1 MELRGSYRNWLFA
14 LAFLVLFVSTTSF
27 RVRDYADKSL
37 DLQTGF
43 KLAGIAVTLL
53 LPFSAVLAGRLK
65 ISTPLLLAW
74 LAFLLSLVACSVNSP
89 QISVSLTDSLAFLG
103 CFLFCIWMAERFGE
117 TNTVALLIV
126 SVGIISAISLVTYY
140 VSPDLGR
147 MHAWLGSEFGTNN
160 RIKGIVGSPNGL
172 GSMTSMSL
180 IFAIL
185 YYKTMSQT
193 ARVLALISVP
203 LALVCLI
210 MSDNRMSM
218 LTLVIC
224 VTIWLTAKGNKAAN
238 ILLLGLAGS
247 FVLLLFLS
255 APDVI
260 LSGLSRSG
268 DVEEIATG
276 TGRSQIWAV
285 VLEMI
290 GQKPV
295 FGHGYASSTF
305 ILPTDPRL
313 FSVAA
318 HAHNMY
324 LEILFSGG
332 IISFVLFLTALVITL
347 YQGIR
352 FRCFEPLVILFFF
365 LLRGMTEPTPFSGLP
380 SIGGYVFFIS
390 VAFVALR
397 SRIAQGA
404 EQRAAQEEVAMRLTR
419 YRDNLHKP
427 SRAGSTA
434 AGSS

>member
-1 MELRGSYRNWLFA
+1 MELRGGYRNWLFI

-53 LPFSAVLAGRLK
+53 LPLSAILAGRLRM
-65 ISTPLLLAW
+65 STGLLLAW

-89 QISVSLTDSLAFLG
+89 QISVSMTDSLAFLG

-117 TNTVALLIV
+117 TNTVSLLIV
-126 SVGIISAISLVTYY
+126 TVGLISVMSLVTYY

-172 GSMTSMSL
+172 GSMTSIAL
-180 IFAIL
+180 IFTIL
-185 YYKTMSQT
+185 YYNAMGPT
-193 ARVLALISVP
+193 ARMLALLSAP
-203 LALVCLI
+203 FALVCLI

-218 LTLVIC
+218 LTLLIC
-224 VTIWLTAKGNKAAN
+224 VTIWLAAKGNKAVNA
-238 ILLLGLAGS
+238 LVLGLAGLS
-247 FVLLLFLS
+247 LLLVFLS
-255 APDVI
+255 APDMI

-290 GQKPV
+290 GQKPL

-313 FSVAA
+313 FTVAA

-332 IISFVLFLTALVITL
+332 IVAFGLFLAALAATL

-352 FRCFEPLVILFFF
+352 FRCFEPLILLFFF

-380 SIGGYVFFIS
+380 SIGGYVFFLC
-390 VAFVALR
+390 VAFIALR
-397 SRIAQGA
+397 SRAA
-404 EQRAAQEEVAMRLTR
+404 HSVEHTAAQTEAAMRLAR
-419 YRDNLHKP
+419 YRANLKP
-427 SRAGSTA
+427 TR
-434 AGSS
+434 